1 MGAFQHLRAEPGAA
15 REIGITIDSAI
26 GGIVTLCFTRLPRKG
41 RHCGETKKKLSW
53 DVSTGSNHAPT
64 LMSEFTSE
72 RGEDSAPVL
81 PQSEI
86 AALVK
91 ALTHGQKTAL
101 VKVARLYARK
111 TTYEYEDL
119 LQEAFS
125 RVLAGD
131 RTWRRDLPAVT
142 FFSGVMRSIAWEWRR
157 NDGSFVEEF
166 ELSDEGVEARGVIA
180 RLDVQRVLSL
190 FDDDTVARKL
200 AVQMMV
206 GTKAEELQAAF
217 GLSSTEYESKRKKI
231 RRRIEKLQLE

>member
-1 MGAFQHLRAEPGAA
+1 
-15 REIGITIDSAI
+15 
-26 GGIVTLCFTRLPRKG
+26 
-41 RHCGETKKKLSW
+41 
-53 DVSTGSNHAPT
+53 
-64 LMSEFTSE
+64 MSEFTSGRDE
-72 RGEDSAPVL
+72 KSAPVMS
-81 PQSEI
+81 PSEI

-111 TTYEYEDL
+111 TAYEYEDL

-131 RTWRRDLPAVT
+131 RSWRRDLPAVT

-157 NDGSFVEEF
+157 NDASLVQEL
-166 ELSDEGVEARGVIA
+166 ELSDEGAEARGVIA

-190 FDDDTVARKL
+190 FDDDPVAKKL
-200 AVQMMV
+200 VLQMMV

-231 RRRIEKLQLE
+231 RRRIEKLQSE

>member
-1 MGAFQHLRAEPGAA
+1 
-15 REIGITIDSAI
+15 
-26 GGIVTLCFTRLPRKG
+26 
-41 RHCGETKKKLSW
+41 
-53 DVSTGSNHAPT
+53 
-64 LMSEFTSE
+64 MSEFTSE
-72 RGEDSAPVL
+72 RGEDSAPVMS
-81 PQSEI
+81 QSEI

-111 TTYEYEDL
+111 TAYEYEDL

-131 RTWRRDLPAVT
+131 RNWRKDLPVVT

-157 NDGSFVEEF
+157 NDGSLVEEF

-190 FDDDTVARKL
+190 FDDDPVARKL